1 MEKSLKLADWNEIKL
16 YRPFVN
22 LTKEELVRHGL
33 ELGVP
38 FEKLGPAMQVEI
50 FTVVNVEHAWKGK
63 KPLNWLVFLTQQI
76 IIKLLNDNL

>member
-38 FEKLGPAMQVEI
+38 FEKTWSCYAGGNLHCGKCGTCVERKEA
-50 FTVVNVEHAWKGK
+50 FE
-63 KPLNWLVFLTQQI
+63 LVGIPDPTDY
-76 IIKLLNDNL
+76 N